1 MTPDAK
7 TFFEE
12 NSYLVIRNFIDSN
25 TAALMYAYTIEQAI
39 RSDFKYINDHEKYD
53 SDWDGTWTDQQAFG
67 SFSKYGDPL
76 FDLLLNQMCSNISDI
91 SEKELEPTYSYFRLY
106 KNGDVLERH
115 RDRPSCEISTTLC
128 LGYNVDNVDKNEYPN
143 YNWPIWVQSKDGLEI
158 PISLNPGD
166 LILYKGCEIDH
177 WREKYLGLNHAQ
189 VFLHYNDKNGPFAN
203 KWDGRHQLSIPKKFQ
218 TRRKINDF
226 S

>member
-1 MTPDAK
+1 MNTETK
-7 TFFEE
+7 EFFEK
-12 NSYLVIRNFIDSN
+12 NNYVVIRNFIDPN
-25 TAALMYAYTIEQAI
+25 TSALMYAYVIEQAI
-39 RSDFKYINDHEKYD
+39 RSDFKYINDHDRYD
-53 SDWDGTWTDQQAFG
+53 PDWDGTWTDKQAFG

-76 FDLLLNQMCSNISDI
+76 FDLLLNQVCPAI
-91 SEKELEPTYSYFRLY
+91 SELSGRDLEPTYSYFRLY
-106 KNGDVLERH
+106 KNGDILERH

-128 LGYNVDNVDKNEYPN
+128 LGYNVENVDKSQYPN
-143 YNWPIWVQSKDGLEI
+143 YNWPIWVQSTDGSEV
-158 PISLNPGD
+158 PVSLNPGD

-189 VFLHYNDKNGPFAN
+189 VFLHFNDKDGPFAN

-218 TRRKINDF
+218 TRRKIDDF